1 MGLLT
6 ALRRSLGACLGQR
19 AATVQADV
27 IAPDG
32 ALVALA
38 HRAEATLE
46 AAVEELL
53 HSGVIMS
60 EAALVAKYVA
70 RV

>member
-1 MGLLT
+1 
-6 ALRRSLGACLGQR
+6 
-19 AATVQADV
+19 VQADV

-38 HRAEATLE
+38 HRAEGTLE